1 MIGAQYG
8 KQIIYYQLKIAS
20 RPIYLHIDTM
30 KFNSPLLE
38 GRLVERYKRF
48 FADIELADGSIITA
62 HCANTGSMAGLKEP
76 GSRAWVESA
85 NNPKRKLKYDWRI
98 VEVDDCL
105 IGIHT
110 AIPNTIVEEALI
122 AGKIPELSGYD
133 RIRREVKYGKNSRI
147 DFLLEKDGKP
157 PCYVEVKSITFS
169 RTKGLAEFPDS
180 PTARGTKHLREL
192 QAMAEGGA
200 RAVMLYVIQRE
211 DCDRFKIAKDVDP
224 EYESTR
230 QRACISGLESLA
242 YACIVTP
249 DEISISTRVPIL
261 E

>member
-1 MIGAQYG
+1 
-8 KQIIYYQLKIAS
+8 
-20 RPIYLHIDTM
+20 M
-30 KFNSPLLE
+30 KFKPPLIE

-48 FADIELADGSIITA
+48 FADIELADGSTITA

-76 GSRAWVESA
+76 GNRSWVEPA
-85 NNPKRKLKYDWRI
+85 HNPNRKLKYDWRI
-98 VEVDDCL
+98 VEVGGSL

-122 AGKIPELSGYD
+122 KDKIPELSGYD
-133 RIRREVKYGKNSRI
+133 RIRREVKYGKNSRV
-147 DFLLEKDGKP
+147 DFLLEADGKP

-192 QAMAEGGA
+192 QSMAEDGA
-200 RAVMLYVIQRE
+200 RAVMLYVIQRD
-211 DCDRFKIAKDVDP
+211 DCMHFRIANDVDP
-224 EYESTR
+224 EYEIAR
-230 QRACISGLESLA
+230 QHARISGLESLA
-242 YACIVTP
+242 YACMVTP
-249 DEISISTRVPIL
+249 EEISITTRVPIL